1 MYFNQ
6 GNFFH
11 KLKVRYSKVIFDRNT
26 RKFIKFW
33 KNSKPVINEKKTI
46 NQKIILIDLFD
57 HQPWNIF
64 HSFIVLYLKLKFNF
78 NFSFFYFSL
87 SESFFSKIKISIYRM
102 SEIYK
107 SFGVKNGISEFD
119 LKKEVVPLKF
129 RQFQNL
135 SKNQLIE
142 LNYKGIKIGDLI
154 YDTYLKTQN
163 KPTVNLN
170 DITLYKIY
178 IKSISITN
186 LVSKYYK
193 NNKIALVIPSHT
205 YYIQYGI
212 VTRLALKQ
220 NIPVICIYS
229 TFRGQKDFCLMKID
243 KKLKTSQ
250 DFKYDDYKIKFNKI
264 KNKRKA
270 LALGKIILDERLKGT
285 KKFNY
290 LNKSPYKKSFKIIKT
305 KYKKTVI
312 FFAHDFFDAPHRFKK
327 MLFAD
332 FYEQLIFF
340 LKYFDK
346 LNNYQFII
354 KPHPNSD
361 TSNLKNLEKICSKF
375 SNFKIISQN
384 TNNMSLIINN
394 PEFIIT
400 NHGSIGPEFAYHGI
414 PVINT
419 GESPYTQ
426 YKFTAFPK
434 SINNLKNLIQN
445 TKFLRKKIKFDK
457 KKIYEFI
464 YMNEIYNFKNYKKF
478 NLNLETSFKN
488 FQTFNN
494 KKNKDKIIK
503 NLSLYFDIFFKRILK

>member
-250 DFKYDDYKIKFNKI
+250 DFKYDDYKIKYAANNFEDNC
-264 KNKRKA
+264 
-270 LALGKIILDERLKGT
+270 
-285 KKFNY
+285 
-290 LNKSPYKKSFKIIKT
+290 
-305 KYKKTVI
+305 VI
-312 FFAHDFFDAPHRFKK
+312 
-327 MLFAD
+327 M
-332 FYEQLIFF
+332 
-340 LKYFDK
+340 
-346 LNNYQFII
+346 
-354 KPHPNSD
+354 
-361 TSNLKNLEKICSKF
+361 
-375 SNFKIISQN
+375 
-384 TNNMSLIINN
+384 
-394 PEFIIT
+394 
-400 NHGSIGPEFAYHGI
+400 
-414 PVINT
+414 
-419 GESPYTQ
+419 
-426 YKFTAFPK
+426 
-434 SINNLKNLIQN
+434 
-445 TKFLRKKIKFDK
+445 
-457 KKIYEFI
+457 
-464 YMNEIYNFKNYKKF
+464 
-478 NLNLETSFKN
+478 
-488 FQTFNN
+488 
-494 KKNKDKIIK
+494 
-503 NLSLYFDIFFKRILK
+503 

>member
-26 RKFIKFW
+26 RKFIEFW

-119 LKKEVVPLKF
+119 LKKEMVPLKF
-129 RQFQNL
+129 RQFKNL
-135 SKNQLIE
+135 SKYQLVK
-142 LNYKGIKIGDLI
+142 LKYKGIKVGDLI

-178 IKSISITN
+178 IKSIAITD
-186 LVSKYYK
+186 LVSKYFK
-193 NNKIALVIPSHT
+193 DNKIALVIPSHA

-212 VTRLALKQ
+212 VTILALKK
-220 NIPVICIYS
+220 NIPTVCIYS
-229 TFRGQKDFCLMKID
+229 TFRGKKDFCLMQID
-243 KKLKTSQ
+243 KKLKTSR
-250 DFKYDDYKIKFNKI
+250 DFKYDDYKIKFKKI
-264 KNKRKA
+264 KNKTKA
-270 LALGKIILDERLKGT
+270 LALGKMILNERLKGI
-285 KKFNY
+285 KKFSY
-290 LNKSPYKKSFKIIKT
+290 LKKSPYAKSAKIFRTINKKN
-305 KYKKTVI
+305 VI
-312 FFAHDFFDAPHRFKK
+312 FFAHDFFD
-327 MLFAD
+327 
-332 FYEQLIFF
+332 
-340 LKYFDK
+340 K
-346 LNNYQFII
+346 LDNYQLII

-361 TSNLKNLEKICSKF
+361 ISNLNNLQKICSKF
-375 SNFKIISQN
+375 KNTKIISQN
-384 TNNMSLIINN
+384 SNNMDLIRNK

-400 NHGSIGPEFAYHGI
+400 NHGSIGPEFAYYNI

-434 SINNLKNLIQN
+434 SINNLKNLIRN
-445 TKFLRKKIKFDK
+445 TKLLKKKIIFDK

-464 YMNEIYNFKNYKKF
+464 YMNEVYNFTNYKKF
-478 NLNLETSFKN
+478 NLNLDKNFKN

-503 NLSLYFDIFFKRILK
+503 NLSSYFDVFFKKILK